1 MGLKKSGGIK
11 EPAKDYD
18 KYKKQDNH
26 GTQKSK
32 IRRMQRPTNVI
43 GHDVG
48 FATLNGVFRVHTTFF
63 LVDENDHQF
72 HFVLPMS
79 KEKFSFM
86 HNKISDKKKA
96 LLPAK
101 RLTKK
106 LYLSSI
112 FIQESDK
119 HNTIDRLGELKTLF
133 KINKHTLRITINLL
147 GTWKISFLE

>member
-1 MGLKKSGGIK
+1 MVFL
-11 EPAKDYD
+11 
-18 KYKKQDNH
+18 
-26 GTQKSK
+26 
-32 IRRMQRPTNVI
+32 
-43 GHDVG
+43 G
-48 FATLNGVFRVHTTFF
+48 FIQLFF

-72 HFVLPMS
+72 HFVGPMS
-79 KEKFSFM
+79 TEKFSFM

-96 LLPAK
+96 LLPTK